1 MVAYEFVETKW
12 WVSGATNWYRQSL
25 ARSAGLVRHVGV
37 EHRVADGLGGLR
49 GHGEAPRH
57 DLLALGDVLVP
68 TVASVCVSTHTVNGR
83 SGRGLGAGHVLGL
96 ARRDGVVMPAPQ
108 EVLHDDLVL
117 RPAVVL
123 ELDLHRLTNGAR
135 LDVHL
140 ELRHATLACQIAQV
154 KSQSEHNSCA
164 VVRVRHATSFTRE
177 VTVAAGDEENLLA
190 RAGEVEGGLVAQV
203 EERVALGRVQHVDAA
218 RRELN
223 AQTCVVVVVEW

>member
-1 MVAYEFVETKW
+1 
-12 WVSGATNWYRQSL
+12 
-25 ARSAGLVRHVGV
+25 
-37 EHRVADGLGGLR
+37 
-49 GHGEAPRH
+49 
-57 DLLALGDVLVP
+57 
-68 TVASVCVSTHTVNGR
+68 
-83 SGRGLGAGHVLGL
+83 
-96 ARRDGVVMPAPQ
+96 MPAPQ

-164 VVRVRHATSFTRE
+164 VVRVRHATSFTSE
-177 VTVAAGDEENLLA
+177 VTVATGDEENLLA

-223 AQTCVVVVVEW
+223 AQTCGVGGGGGGRWW